1 MMEVEASS
9 TDSKMDDETV
19 ILMVN
24 YFVNSS
30 NERKMDRTKTE
41 GLSGEGFDVP
51 CPLSSTGHKVGQQ
64 MVDQ

>member
-9 TDSKMDDETV
+9 IDSKMDDEAVT
-19 ILMVN
+19 LMVS

-30 NERKMDRTKTE
+30 NERKMDRTKIE
-41 GLSGEGFDVP
+41 GHSGEGFDVP
-51 CPLSSTGHKVGQQ
+51 CPLSSTGHKVGQE